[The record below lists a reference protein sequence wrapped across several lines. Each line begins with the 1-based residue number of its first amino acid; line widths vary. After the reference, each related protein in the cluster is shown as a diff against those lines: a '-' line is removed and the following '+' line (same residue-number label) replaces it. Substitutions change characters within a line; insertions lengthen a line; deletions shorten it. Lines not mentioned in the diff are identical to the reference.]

1 MKINTISRLMS
12 AASSVGQA
20 SESIMKQHIE
30 NTQSRL
36 DHGVDIFGNEF
47 APYLDQE
54 RFRGRRPL
62 SRAASLFDE
71 ARVDASTSSQGG
83 VEFRAAIVG
92 EAAKIAHYQNV
103 KRRFL
108 GYSDEDRR
116 DMVIGIRKALKEG
129 FKNGG
134 H

>member
-1 MKINTISRLMS
+1 MKIKSISKLIAA
-12 AASSVGQA
+12 AASVRKA
-20 SESIMKQHIE
+20 STPIMQQQIE

-36 DHGVDIFGNEF
+36 DRGVDIFGNEF
-47 APYLDQE
+47 APYLDQD
-54 RFRGRRPL
+54 RFRGQRPL

-83 VEFRAAIVG
+83 VEFRASITG

-108 GYSDEDRR
+108 GYSADDRR
-116 DMVIGIRKALKEG
+116 DAVSGVRKALKEG
-129 FKNGG
+129 FNSGG
-134 H
+134 N